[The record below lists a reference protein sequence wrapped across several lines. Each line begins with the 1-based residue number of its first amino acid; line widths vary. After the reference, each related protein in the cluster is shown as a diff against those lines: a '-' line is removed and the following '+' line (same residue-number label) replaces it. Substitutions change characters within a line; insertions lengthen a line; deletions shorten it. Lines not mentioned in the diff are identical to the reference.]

1 MSKSGSR
8 KRAAPEISAE
18 YTHAKWVEDAS
29 WKFNKSNWNK
39 KGETE
44 YKKLKGKVDRGEVLE
59 GYEKY
64 LMTVHFPKI
73 APNGH
78 PIAEKE
84 ANAANASSKKRIAAS
99 APVFGGEAA
108 LSQVYHH
115 YLEISFEVTSYM
127 ESV

>member
-1 MSKSGSR
+1 MSKSGGR
-8 KRAAPEISAE
+8 KRAAPEHNAE
-18 YTHAKWVEDAS
+18 YTHAQWVDEAN
-29 WKFNKSNWNK
+29 WKFNKNNWSK
-39 KGETE
+39 KGEIE
-44 YKKLKGKVDRGEVLE
+44 YKKLKGKVDKRKVLD
-59 GYEKY
+59 GYENY
-64 LMTVHFPKI
+64 LMTVHFPRI

-84 ANAANASSKKRIAAS
+84 ANASGSKKKRAAS